1 MTFTTWFRVTAIMDG
16 TKKYIWFYYLTLTSC
31 DLFSP
36 TTVPWQNSHQKNL
49 FATMKKPRYVWY
61 PCSLWASLVA
71 SFFCIYFKI
80 LSIISESISNRSC
93 FMYSLRLHCFIV
105 LDHPTECMPA
115 TLGTRLFSTAAST
128 LKNSLTVHIHDIESL
143 STFKRLIFLY

>member
-49 FATMKKPRYVWY
+49 FATMKKLRYVWY

-105 LDHPTECMPA
+105 LDHPKTILRDCFLP
-115 TLGTRLFSTAAST
+115 LPLHWRTAFLRISMISNHCALLRDMS
-128 LKNSLTVHIHDIESL
+128 KH
-143 STFKRLIFLY
+143 IFLY

>member
-1 MTFTTWFRVTAIMDG
+1 
-16 TKKYIWFYYLTLTSC
+16 
-31 DLFSP
+31 
-36 TTVPWQNSHQKNL
+36 
-49 FATMKKPRYVWY
+49 
-61 PCSLWASLVA
+61 
-71 SFFCIYFKI
+71 
-80 LSIISESISNRSC
+80 
-93 FMYSLRLHCFIV
+93 MYSLRLPCFIV